1 MHPGERLAPLVHEPY
16 IKVGEPWAEPERVV
30 AHFAMTT
37 MLVLHL
43 LAVSMVSDIKLNLH
57 IPRIFLFDEIQFQI
71 SSKII
76 INSGGWVSVASTG
89 GR

>member
-43 LAVSMVSDIKLNLH
+43 LAVSMVSDNLH

-71 SSKII
+71 SSKMIT
-76 INSGGWVSVASTG
+76 NSGGWISVASTG